1 MSRESAVP
9 KCNPLPSSPSEAIDT
24 LKSETELPIW
34 ETRLLDLM
42 KLAAGNDKNTW
53 ALIYQ
58 VIREADSGRLSW
70 GYHRVLLSGFVYLL
84 SYVGDS
90 KSYRV
95 LINYVK
101 SLDRPI
107 PIGAMELISDLLP
120 TFPEL
125 DIKELFAIVNL
136 SDELKSAF
144 GVMALTKLCFENRLT
159 EDEKISLKEL
169 LLSYKNNKYYLVDT
183 IESTLELLNE
193 GSETSIIG
201 ELDGILE

>member
-1 MSRESAVP
+1 MQRLGIALKTAVG
-9 KCNPLPSSPSEAIDT
+9 LH
-24 LKSETELPIW
+24 EL
-34 ETRLLDLM
+34 LQGA
-42 KLAAGNDKNTW
+42 LARVPEWRVA
-53 ALIYQ
+53 Q
-58 VIREADSGRLSW
+58 VMREADSGRLSW

-144 GVMALTKLCFENRLT
+144 GVMALTKLCFENRLQ
-159 EDEKISLKEL
+159 KMKR
-169 LLSYKNNKYYLVDT
+169 YL
-183 IESTLELLNE
+183 
-193 GSETSIIG
+193 
-201 ELDGILE
+201 